1 MLKAPLTV
9 TLCIAAVLLGGC
21 STQLTEAGAKVSLV
35 TAASS
40 EHCNLLQ
47 MFTVQGSDPDETLRM
62 AFNRAADL
70 GADSM
75 AVANGEENT
84 DGAKIEGAALR
95 CRA

>member
-1 MLKAPLTV
+1 
-9 TLCIAAVLLGGC
+9 
-21 STQLTEAGAKVSLV
+21 
-35 TAASS
+35 
-40 EHCNLLQ
+40 